1 MLFSCCKYLFYL
13 KHSAIVIVTLLIG
26 SAISTTAQQIHL
38 NNDSTKFNLNP
49 LLRFNDKRSLHQYQ
63 QLFEYIKPSK
73 HELMYWPNFPL
84 DATQIEARDREWKRR
99 NSKTFG
105 GQIISDITKDII
117 KDQIN
122 TLIYGKK
129 MPVAVAPK
137 F

>member
-1 MLFSCCKYLFYL
+1 
-13 KHSAIVIVTLLIG
+13 
-26 SAISTTAQQIHL
+26 
-38 NNDSTKFNLNP
+38 
-49 LLRFNDKRSLHQYQ
+49 
-63 QLFEYIKPSK
+63 
-73 HELMYWPNFPL
+73 MYWPNFPL